1 MGNIDEIAKQLV
13 GVEIGGYRIAKMI
26 GCGGMGAVFLANHRS
41 MNLRAAIKIML
52 PHGSPAGQAAP
63 EDLQRFLDEAR
74 ALCAVQ
80 HNGLVKLYDVGTL
93 PDGTVYL
100 QMELLEGE
108 SLDARLQ
115 RLGGRMELPTAV
127 ALARQVASALRVVH
141 ERGIIHRDL
150 KPENIFLVADPDSP
164 PCERAKILDFGLAK
178 FRDAAVRRTRT
189 GQPIGTPRYMSPEQ
203 CEGSQLV
210 DERTDVYSLGL
221 LLFQMAAGTSPYVVA
236 EETPLAWLYAH
247 VERRPRLLR
256 QLLPEAPAELE
267 ALIMAMLDKVPAQRP
282 SMAEVASQL
291 RQLGYRLGLEASE
304 ELPVPLSSSG
314 QLIRSRLTQSLDRLP
329 VVAPSKPRLPV
340 LGAAGLGLLG
350 FVTMTVTFRAPL
362 RASVRSLGRW
372 AAATLAPGP
381 TAAMQ
386 TVDDAVAASGAPEG
400 MVLIRGQ
407 TFKMGSTKEEAEAA
421 YQECTKYSKDCERH
435 EFQRELPLRSVTL
448 RSFYLDKYEVTNRQ
462 FAAWLNVHAREPEP
476 HDDGR
481 VFARSEIQL
490 ANYRPQDSKI
500 VFRDGKYY
508 ARSGQEDL
516 PATQLTWPAAS
527 QYCQSQG
534 KQLPTEAQWE
544 MAARGLLAQ
553 TAPSAWPWGTEPPR
567 CDGVVMDRAPDGAC
581 QRPSP
586 GPERVGTA
594 LQDVTASGVHD
605 LGGNVHEWVQDRFVI
620 PYPDCGTC
628 VDPSAPDSEQGSQ
641 SLRYRVLRGG
651 SYWFNATLTRAAWRN
666 RKQELATS
674 PTIGFRC
681 AAAVR

>member
-1 MGNIDEIAKQLV
+1 MGQIDEIAKQLV

-52 PHGSPAGQAAP
+52 PHGSPAGQQTP

-150 KPENIFLVADPDSP
+150 KPENIFLVVDPDSP

-203 CEGSQLV
+203 CEGSQLI

-221 LLFQMAAGTSPYVVA
+221 LLFQMSAGTSPYVVA
-236 EETPLAWLYAH
+236 EETPMAWLYAH
-247 VERRPRLLR
+247 VERRPRPLR
-256 QLLPEAPAELE
+256 QLVPEAPAELQ
-267 ALIMAMLDKVPAQRP
+267 ALITAMLDKVPAQRP
-282 SMAEVASQL
+282 SMAEVAAQL
-291 RQLGYRLGLEASE
+291 RQLGQRLGLEASE
-304 ELPVPLSSSG
+304 EMPVPLSSSG
-314 QLIRSRLTQSLDRLP
+314 QMIRSRPTQSLDRLP
-329 VVAPSKPRLPV
+329 VVLPQKTRLPWV
-340 LGAAGLGLLG
+340 GAVGLGLLG
-350 FVTMTVTFRAPL
+350 FVTMTVTLRAPL
-362 RASVRSLGRW
+362 RASVLSLGRW
-372 AAATLAPGP
+372 AAATLTPG
-381 TAAMQ
+381 AA
-386 TVDDAVAASGAPEG
+386 TSVRPVDDAVAATQAPEA

-407 TFKMGSTKEEAEAA
+407 SFKMGSTKEEAEAA

-435 EFQRELPLRSVTL
+435 EFQRELPLRTVTI

-462 FAAWLNVHAREPEP
+462 FAAWLNVHARQPTP
-476 HDDGR
+476 QDDGK
-481 VFARSEIQL
+481 VFSRNGIMFAE
-490 ANYRPQDSKI
+490 YGTKESKI
-500 VFRDGKYY
+500 VFREGIYS
-508 ARSGQEDL
+508 ANSGDEDL

-527 QYCQSQG
+527 QYCQSKG

-544 MAARGLLAQ
+544 LAARGLLAQ
-553 TAPSAWPWGTEPPR
+553 TAPAPWPWGTEPPR
-567 CDGVVMDRAPDGAC
+567 CDGVVMNRFPGGAC
-581 QRPSP
+581 ARSNP

-594 LQDVTASGVHD
+594 QQDVTASGVHD
-605 LGGNVHEWVQDRFVI
+605 LGANVHEWVQDRFVI
-620 PYPDCGTC
+620 PYPDCGSC
-628 VDPSAPDSEQGSQ
+628 VDPIAPSAEQS
-641 SLRYRVLRGG
+641 SHDLRYRVFRGG
-651 SYWFNATLTRAAWRN
+651 SYEFDPTMTRAAWRN
-666 RKQELATS
+666 RRQELDTTPS
-674 PTIGFRC
+674 IGFRC

>member
-1 MGNIDEIAKQLV
+1 MGQIDEIAKQLV

-52 PHGSPAGQAAP
+52 PHGSPAGQETP
-63 EDLQRFLDEAR
+63 EELQRFLDEAR

-150 KPENIFLVADPDSP
+150 KPENIFLVVDPDSP

-203 CEGSQLV
+203 CEGSQLI

-221 LLFQMAAGTSPYVVA
+221 LLFQMSAGTSPYVVA
-236 EETPLAWLYAH
+236 EEAPMAWLYAH

-267 ALIMAMLDKVPAQRP
+267 ALILAMLDKVPAQRP
-282 SMAEVASQL
+282 SMAEVAAQL
-291 RQLGYRLGLEASE
+291 RQLGLRLGLEASAE
-304 ELPVPLSSSG
+304 MPAPLSSSG
-314 QLIRSRLTQSLDRLP
+314 QLIRSRPTQSLDRLP
-329 VVAPSKPRLPV
+329 VVLNQKARLPWV
-340 LGAAGLGLLG
+340 GAVGLGLLG
-350 FVTMTVTFRAPL
+350 FVTMTVTLQAPL
-362 RASVRSLGRW
+362 RASVLSLSRW
-372 AAATLAPGP
+372 AAATLTPG
-381 TAAMQ
+381 AATSVQ
-386 TVDDAVAASGAPEG
+386 PVDDAVAATWAPEG
-400 MVLIRGQ
+400 MAFIKGQ

-435 EFQRELPLRSVTL
+435 EYQRELPLRPVTM

-462 FAAWLNVHAREPEP
+462 FAAWLNMHARSPTPE
-476 HDDGR
+476 DDGR
-481 VFARSEIQL
+481 VFARSGTML
-490 ANYRPQDSKI
+490 ADYLPKDSKI
-500 VFRDGKYY
+500 VFRDGKYF
-508 ARSGQEDL
+508 ARAGEEEL
-516 PATQLTWPAAS
+516 PATQLTWPGAS

-544 MAARGLLAQ
+544 LAARGLLAQ
-553 TAPSAWPWGTEPPR
+553 TEPSRWPWGAEPPR
-567 CDGVVMDRAPDGAC
+567 CDGVVMNRLPGGAC
-581 QRPSP
+581 AQPNP

-594 LQDVTASGVHD
+594 QQDVTASGVHD
-605 LGGNVHEWVQDRFVI
+605 MGANVHEWVQDRFVI
-620 PYPDCGTC
+620 PYPSCGAC
-628 VDPSAPDSEQGSQ
+628 IDPIAPDTEKNGQE
-641 SLRYRVLRGG
+641 LRYRVLRGG
-651 SYWFNATLTRAAWRN
+651 SYEFNSTMTRAAWRN

-674 PTIGFRC
+674 PSIGFRC